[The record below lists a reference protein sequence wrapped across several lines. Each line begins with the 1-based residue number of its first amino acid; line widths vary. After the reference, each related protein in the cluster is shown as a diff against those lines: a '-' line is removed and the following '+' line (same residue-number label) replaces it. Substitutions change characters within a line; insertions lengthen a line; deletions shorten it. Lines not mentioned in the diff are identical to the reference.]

1 MQPEDIILALKIL
14 GYFAAVAGG
23 SSYLTWLTVR
33 ARTKRVE
40 RSTWKQAEI
49 YYRARAEQDANHNR

>member
-40 RSTWKQAEI
+40 RSTW
-49 YYRARAEQDANHNR
+49 